1 MSREILFKAKRKNW
15 REIPKEEWWIEGLP
29 IEIKEKLYI
38 STEYDGIDDKTD
50 FGMVQFIIQ
59 KSLIEIDPET
69 LCQYTGLNDKNG
81 KKIWENDIVDGH
93 TKRGAAFWRSVVL
106 WNEYK
111 ARFDVRT
118 MDCNFPMTLDE
129 VVDDISVNGP
139 DYVVIG
145 NIFDNPELL
154 EDSDL
159 KEKKM

>member
-69 LCQYTGLNDKNG
+69 LCQYSGLND
-81 KKIWENDIVDGH
+81 
-93 TKRGAAFWRSVVL
+93 
-106 WNEYK
+106 
-111 ARFDVRT
+111 
-118 MDCNFPMTLDE
+118 
-129 VVDDISVNGP
+129 
-139 DYVVIG
+139 
-145 NIFDNPELL
+145 
-154 EDSDL
+154 
-159 KEKKM
+159 